1 LTESEKITGTKKR
14 ASDQALEQRN
24 WEQPIRKSGSTYRQE
39 EKQIERKADRI
50 VTVLLN
56 YRLIILLNGKSYRS
70 KVKDDVPKIKC

>member
-1 LTESEKITGTKKR
+1 LTESEKITGAKKR

-24 WEQPIRKSGSTYRQE
+24 WKQPIRKSGSTYRQE
-39 EKQIERKADRI
+39 EKQIERNADRI

-70 KVKDDVPKIKC
+70 